1 MTRNGGPMP
10 SPMHSDDTT
19 EERAKQVEALVSDLW
34 EREVEPRL
42 PKELEVQAKNLG
54 ALQRKRGLSSA
65 AQLLRARLSYALCA
79 PSFRRVGVWAVL
91 IGLADLSEN
100 AWRKAL
106 RRASDWLAWRLSE
119 LFAGAPPSERVG
131 PPGGG
136 GGPALAR
143 EARHARGGGG
153 GGWGL

>member
-106 RRASDWLAWRLSE
+106 RRASGWPSGWLDECWPSMGRISSKWEAAATIGACIAPMICAPVGG
-119 LFAGAPPSERVG
+119 AG
-131 PPGGG
+131 
-136 GGPALAR
+136 
-143 EARHARGGGG
+143 
-153 GGWGL
+153 